1 MRDYELTVITKG
13 EFDLAEFLKKLKVK
27 IIKEAKSV
35 ERPLAYAIAKLNKAV
50 YSYVEVEA
58 DPAVISDLEN
68 KLRLENKVIRHL
80 IIWRED
86 R

>member
-13 EFDLAEFLKKLKVK
+13 EFDLAEFLKKLKIK
-27 IIKEAKSV
+27 IIKEAKSM
-35 ERPLAYAIAKLNKAV
+35 ERPLAYTIAKQDKGV
-50 YSYVEVEA
+50 YSYVEIEA
-58 DPAVISDLEN
+58 DPAIIADLEN
-68 KLRLENKVIRHL
+68 KLRLENKIIRHL

>member
-1 MRDYELTVITKG
+1 MRDYELTVISKG

-35 ERPLAYAIAKLNKAV
+35 ERPLAYPIAKQSKGV
-50 YSYVEVEA
+50 YSYVEIEA

-68 KLRLENKVIRHL
+68 KLRLENKILRHL